1 MSSCLACQTHASAAC
16 THHEPMSSDN
26 LVCIALG
33 KRIRALREARG
44 WTQVEMAVHLGI
56 NRGHLS
62 DIERGKREIGLLML
76 QVIAR
81 GLDTTMD
88 KLLKGL

>member
-1 MSSCLACQTHASAAC
+1 MSSG
-16 THHEPMSSDN
+16 N
-26 LVCIALG
+26 LLCVALG
-33 KRIRALREARG
+33 KRIRSLRTAKG
-44 WTQVEMAVHLGI
+44 WTQIEMAAYLGI

-62 DIERGKREIGLLML
+62 DLEKGKREIGILML

>member
-1 MSSCLACQTHASAAC
+1 MSRG
-16 THHEPMSSDN
+16 N
-26 LVCIALG
+26 LVCIELG
-33 KRIRALREARG
+33 KRIRSLRKRKR
-44 WTQVEMAVHLGI
+44 WSQIEMAAYLGI

-62 DIERGKREIGLLML
+62 DLEMGKREVGLLML

-81 GLDTTMD
+81 GLDTTME

>member
-1 MSSCLACQTHASAAC
+1 M
-16 THHEPMSSDN
+16 E
-26 LVCIALG
+26 LG
-33 KRIRALREARG
+33 RRIRLLRRRKG

-62 DIERGKREIGLLML
+62 DLEMGKREIGLLML
-76 QVIAR
+76 QVVAR
-81 GLDTTMD
+81 GLDTTME

>member
-1 MSSCLACQTHASAAC
+1 
-16 THHEPMSSDN
+16 MSSDN

-33 KRIRALREARG
+33 RRIRARRQAKG

-56 NRGHLS
+56 SRNHLS
-62 DIERGKREIGLLML
+62 DLERGKREIGLLML
-76 QVIAR
+76 QVIAK

>member
-1 MSSCLACQTHASAAC
+1 MSSG
-16 THHEPMSSDN
+16 N

-33 KRIRALREARG
+33 KRIRSLRKQKG
-44 WTQVEMAVHLGI
+44 WTQVEMAAYLGI

-62 DIERGKREIGLLML
+62 DLEMGKREVGLLML

-81 GLDTTMD
+81 GLDTTMAE
-88 KLLKGL
+88 LLKGL

>member
-1 MSSCLACQTHASAAC
+1 MSSK
-16 THHEPMSSDN
+16 N
-26 LVCIALG
+26 LVCVELG
-33 KRIRALREARG
+33 KRVRTLRKRKG

-62 DIERGKREIGLLML
+62 DLEMGKREIGLLML

-81 GLDTTMD
+81 GFDTTMAE
-88 KLLKGL
+88 LLKGL

>member
-1 MSSCLACQTHASAAC
+1 
-16 THHEPMSSDN
+16 MSSDN

-33 KRIRALREARG
+33 KRIRTLRLSKG

-76 QVIAR
+76 QVIAK

-88 KLLKGL
+88 KMLKGL

>member
-1 MSSCLACQTHASAAC
+1 MSSG
-16 THHEPMSSDN
+16 N
-26 LVCIALG
+26 LLCIALG
-33 KRIRALREARG
+33 RRIRALLKSKG
-44 WTQVEMAVHLGI
+44 WTQVEMTAYLGI
-56 NRGHLS
+56 SRNHLS
-62 DIERGKREIGLLML
+62 DLERGKREIGLLML

>member
-1 MSSCLACQTHASAAC
+1 
-16 THHEPMSSDN
+16 MSSDN

-33 KRIRALREARG
+33 NRIRTHRQAKG

-56 NRGHLS
+56 SRNHLS
-62 DIERGKREIGLLML
+62 DLERGKREIGLLML
-76 QVIAR
+76 QVIAK

>member
-1 MSSCLACQTHASAAC
+1 MSSG
-16 THHEPMSSDN
+16 N
-26 LVCIALG
+26 LLCIALG
-33 KRIRALREARG
+33 KRIRSLRRTKG
-44 WTQVEMAVHLGI
+44 WTQIEMAAYLGI

-62 DIERGKREIGLLML
+62 DLEKGKREIGILML

>member
-1 MSSCLACQTHASAAC
+1 MSSG
-16 THHEPMSSDN
+16 N
-26 LVCIALG
+26 LLCIALG
-33 KRIRALREARG
+33 KRIRSHRRAKG
-44 WTQVEMAVHLGI
+44 WTQIEMSAYLGI

-62 DIERGKREIGLLML
+62 DLEKGKREIGILML

>member
-1 MSSCLACQTHASAAC
+1 MSSG
-16 THHEPMSSDN
+16 N
-26 LVCIALG
+26 LVCIELG
-33 KRIRALREARG
+33 RRIRSLRRRKG

-62 DIERGKREIGLLML
+62 DLEMGKREIGLLML
-76 QVIAR
+76 QVVAR
-81 GLDTTMD
+81 GLDTTME

>member
-1 MSSCLACQTHASAAC
+1 MAAY
-16 THHEPMSSDN
+16 
-26 LVCIALG
+26 LG
-33 KRIRALREARG
+33 
-44 WTQVEMAVHLGI
+44 T

-62 DIERGKREIGLLML
+62 DLEMGKREIGLLML

-81 GLDTTMD
+81 GLDTTME